1 MRGRW
6 FLDTLWP
13 SIDVLLNLSWGWIDL
28 EEVEVQSGLLLTWC
42 LVVFINIIFWLRLIH
57 DTLVSAWWG
66 VELYL
71 ILWKEVSSLH
81 HIISPALL
89 VSFVV
94 FECPQRRLLLYLV
107 KMRLISGMMRI
118 LYFDSIQLQLR
129 NVHYVRFLNFY
140 ILLTHL
146 LHNDLVNIECHWL
159 ILLVLTSFFIF
170 WTSPFRRFWRCF
182 LILLYNLVNFS
193 CIG

>member
-6 FLDTLWP
+6 FLDTLWS
-13 SIDVLLNLSWGWIDL
+13 SIYVLLNLSWGWIDL

-42 LVVFINIIFWLRLIH
+42 LVVFINIFFWLRLIH

-66 VELYL
+66 VELYW

-81 HIISPALL
+81 HIIFPALL
-89 VSFVV
+89 VSFII

-107 KMRLISGMMRI
+107 EMRLTSGMMRI
-118 LYFDSIQLQLR
+118 FYFDSIQLQLR
-129 NVHYVRFLNFY
+129 NVHYVRLLNFY

-159 ILLVLTSFFIF
+159 KLLVLTSFFIF
-170 WTSPFRRFWRCF
+170 WTSPLRRFWRCF